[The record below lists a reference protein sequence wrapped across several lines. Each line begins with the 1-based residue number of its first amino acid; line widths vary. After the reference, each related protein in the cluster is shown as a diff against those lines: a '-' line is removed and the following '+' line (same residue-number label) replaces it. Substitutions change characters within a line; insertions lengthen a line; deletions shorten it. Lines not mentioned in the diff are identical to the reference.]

1 MRIELHFELSVS
13 PKVVDDHFTT
23 QNSISIDN
31 LNVVLKK
38 KHVMQRVKT
47 ASILNRFQLATR
59 NSLKRNSYTNTKS
72 YDTGSSMI
80 NLYEA

>member
-31 LNVVLKK
+31 LNVIELIILKTCHAESK
-38 KHVMQRVKT
+38 
-47 ASILNRFQLATR
+47 
-59 NSLKRNSYTNTKS
+59 NS
-72 YDTGSSMI
+72 
-80 NLYEA
+80 